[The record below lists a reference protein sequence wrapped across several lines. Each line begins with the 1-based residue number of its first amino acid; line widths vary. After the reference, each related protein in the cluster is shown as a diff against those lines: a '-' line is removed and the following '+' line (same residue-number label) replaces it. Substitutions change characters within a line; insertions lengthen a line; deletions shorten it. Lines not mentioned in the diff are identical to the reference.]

1 MVRFNRYYHVPCMPL
16 GKDGRCIT
24 GCREHINLSRKAAG
38 EGMVLLKNNEGVLP
52 LKKGSKVV
60 AFGQAAINY
69 VKGGTGSGDVYCAYV
84 KNIYDGLE
92 DKENEG
98 KLTYFKPLKEL
109 YTNHLAVEE
118 NKKIECII
126 PDDMFNDAVKFSDTA
141 IISIGRNS
149 GEFNDRTAERGDYY
163 LTESEEALVNRVTSS
178 FKKVVVVLNV
188 GGMVDTN
195 WFYDNDKISSVLLG
209 WQGGMEGAL
218 ATVDILTGDVN
229 PSGKLTDTFAK
240 SFDDYPSSATF
251 NESVDYVNY
260 IEDIYVGYRYFET
273 IPDAYKKVNY
283 PFGFGLSYTTFAYTD
298 IVAKENDGQIDIK
311 LNITNTGKMS
321 GKEVVQVYYSAPQGK
336 LGKPSKELVTFT
348 KTKLLNP
355 GETEELNLSFAVK
368 DMASFDDL
376 GKIQKSAYVLEKGDY
391 KIYVASSVRD
401 TVDTGFVYSV
411 SEDIVAEQLTSY
423 CAPVALEKRML
434 SDGSFEE
441 LPKGEIKN
449 SYPVN
454 KEIKVDAPEERL
466 WFHDVYTEEQLDKFI
481 MQFTVENLFEF
492 MGGYSCTGVSNT
504 GCFPRCYPLAVPPI
518 PTADGPAG
526 LRLEEKIGIA
536 TTAFPCATLLA
547 CSWNTEIMEQI
558 GATAALEVK
567 ENNIAFWLTP
577 ALNIHRSP
585 LCGRNFEYFSEDPVV
600 SGEMAAAKVK
610 GIQSVKIGCTIKHLA
625 CNNKEE
631 NRFCSDSRVSERALR
646 EIYLKGFEISVKKA
660 NPWGLMTS
668 YNAINGVHT
677 SESYELLGGILRGE
691 WGFNGLIT
699 TDWGVKNNPVN
710 EVKAGNDIKMHC
722 GYPNELKEAYEKG
735 ELTLADLQV
744 CAKHIL
750 AAYMNLE

>member
-251 NESVDYVNY
+251 NESVDYVN
-260 IEDIYVGYRYFET
+260 
-273 IPDAYKKVNY
+273 
-283 PFGFGLSYTTFAYTD
+283 
-298 IVAKENDGQIDIK
+298 
-311 LNITNTGKMS
+311 
-321 GKEVVQVYYSAPQGK
+321 
-336 LGKPSKELVTFT
+336 
-348 KTKLLNP
+348 
-355 GETEELNLSFAVK
+355 
-368 DMASFDDL
+368 
-376 GKIQKSAYVLEKGDY
+376 
-391 KIYVASSVRD
+391 
-401 TVDTGFVYSV
+401 
-411 SEDIVAEQLTSY
+411 
-423 CAPVALEKRML
+423 
-434 SDGSFEE
+434 
-441 LPKGEIKN
+441 
-449 SYPVN
+449 
-454 KEIKVDAPEERL
+454 
-466 WFHDVYTEEQLDKFI
+466 
-481 MQFTVENLFEF
+481 
-492 MGGYSCTGVSNT
+492 
-504 GCFPRCYPLAVPPI
+504 
-518 PTADGPAG
+518 
-526 LRLEEKIGIA
+526 
-536 TTAFPCATLLA
+536 
-547 CSWNTEIMEQI
+547 
-558 GATAALEVK
+558 
-567 ENNIAFWLTP
+567 
-577 ALNIHRSP
+577 
-585 LCGRNFEYFSEDPVV
+585 
-600 SGEMAAAKVK
+600 
-610 GIQSVKIGCTIKHLA
+610 
-625 CNNKEE
+625 
-631 NRFCSDSRVSERALR
+631 
-646 EIYLKGFEISVKKA
+646 
-660 NPWGLMTS
+660 
-668 YNAINGVHT
+668 
-677 SESYELLGGILRGE
+677 
-691 WGFNGLIT
+691 
-699 TDWGVKNNPVN
+699 
-710 EVKAGNDIKMHC
+710 
-722 GYPNELKEAYEKG
+722 
-735 ELTLADLQV
+735 
-744 CAKHIL
+744 
-750 AAYMNLE
+750 